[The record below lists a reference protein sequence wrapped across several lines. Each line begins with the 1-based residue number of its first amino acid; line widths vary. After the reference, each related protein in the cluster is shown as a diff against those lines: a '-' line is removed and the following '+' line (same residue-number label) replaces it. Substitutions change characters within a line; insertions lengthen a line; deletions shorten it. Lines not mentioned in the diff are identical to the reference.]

1 MENLILDDQQQDQKL
16 NYAGFW
22 IRVGA
27 YLVDAVVLMVVQ
39 LLLLIPSGIEMGSLL
54 TQGMGSEGMPTSFW
68 ISYFAM
74 VAFGILYFVLM
85 ESSKYQGTLG
95 KLAFGLKVGNDD
107 GSKISFLQALGR
119 YFAKIV
125 SALILLI
132 GFIMVAFDK
141 KKQGLHD
148 KMANTFVYTKN

>member
-1 MENLILDDQQQDQKL
+1 MENLILDDQHQSRQL

-27 YLVDAVVLMVVQ
+27 YLIDCVVLMVGQ
-39 LLLLIPSGIEMGSLL
+39 ILLFIPSGVGMESLL
-54 TQGMGSEGMPTSFW
+54 NLGIESESLPTSFW
-68 ISYFAM
+68 ISYFAL

-95 KLAFGLKVGNDD
+95 KLAFGLKVGNED
-107 GSKISFLQALGR
+107 GTQISFSKALGR

-148 KMANTFVYTKN
+148 KMANTIVYTKN

>member
-1 MENLILDDQQQDQKL
+1 MENLILDDQHQSRQL

-27 YLVDAVVLMVVQ
+27 YLIDCVVLMVGQ
-39 LLLLIPSGIEMGSLL
+39 ILLFIPSGVGMESESL
-54 TQGMGSEGMPTSFW
+54 PTSFW
-68 ISYFAM
+68 ISYFAL

-95 KLAFGLKVGNDD
+95 KLAFGLKVGNED
-107 GSKISFLQALGR
+107 GTQISFSKALGR

-148 KMANTFVYTKN
+148 KMANTIVYTKN